1 MNDLFTKRVRAAAVA
16 GWWTLLIVACF
27 GLVQWLLYLFII
39 SRRPDFL
46 LALMGGSITWST
58 VIAMWLWGMAVFKL
72 GAWFMALAV
81 VWLTLW
87 GRRLSHGKK

>member
-1 MNDLFTKRVRAAAVA
+1 MDDLFTKRVQAAAVA

-27 GLVQWLLYLFII
+27 GLVQWLLYLFIT

-46 LALMGGSITWST
+46 LALMGGGITWSM
-58 VIAMWLWGMAVFKL
+58 VITMWLWAMAVFKL

-81 VWLTLW
+81 IWLTLW
-87 GRRLSHGKK
+87 GRLLAHRKK